1 MEVKKFIF
9 RPPLFN
15 IELAKV
21 RGENC
26 MEKRKIFAIMLVV
39 IFLISVIPL
48 AELPAASSTKIE
60 PKVTPATKIDKELM
74 QKIRDAISSNQ
85 PNKLLPTIIQTTG
98 KNYNELI
105 YTITELKGT
114 VMCTFKYISAIAAK
128 IPAKNILKLA
138 ESKQI
143 QKIYY
148 DNMIMPASYQ
158 EFKTSNIGLIST
170 AETIADDMDDVVLQ
184 STVLSSISRESIITL
199 NPQEL
204 PEIYASYMITGAE
217 KVWEE
222 TNYGAEVI
230 VAVIDTG
237 IYPDHPLLVGSVV
250 GGVSLVPDDYPWYS
264 LENHWHGTFVAS
276 QIAAHGA
283 LLLPKSYILVQ
294 SLLLYSPESLVQ
306 YNETH
311 YVIPLLG
318 MAPAA
323 QLYAIKVFP
332 SDGSGA
338 PRSRIM
344 KAIEIA
350 IELKDNGTVPIDIIN
365 MSLGGP
371 SFFDGHDP
379 EELLVDEATKHGI
392 TVVVAAGNDGP
403 APLRVATP
411 GTAISAITCAAA
423 ADPIHTRV
431 FWDYYI
437 EYVGIGKNLYVDD
450 EPQIIYFSSRGPT
463 ADLRIKPDIA
473 ATGVFNFGAFPPYY
487 VGWSS
492 GTSFST
498 PIVAGA
504 AALLISYA
512 KTHNIKLEHGT
523 SLPEL
528 VKMALITGADDM
540 GYPVYAQGSGFLN
553 VEKSLKML
561 KNWRKCLY
569 KYIKYV
575 HRAYKELT
583 EDLIFVD
590 LEDGIFETKIKD
602 LEPGHAVHLIL
613 KVDKS
618 VDAIWINITNIE
630 FESQNLVLG
639 VDSMEFYVSNVYR
652 GGLYAYYWF
661 GESIISDSAFL
672 LYSDLDFTP
681 GYIRI
686 TLEGSWTNWGSLD
699 AMVSIG
705 VVDVDAKVFDGFAM
719 VKNDGMPVQLF
730 ALGYDGYIDKFE
742 ETVAQDEWT
751 TYMFEVPPD
760 TATVIFEL
768 NWMHDWSAYPTY
780 DLDLWVMA
788 PNGTVFIEGVT
799 LDVPEFV
806 VIDNPGAYG
815 DGPWRVIVYGYLVYL
830 DAEPFELSIMVIKS
844 WTPTF
849 ILDLGMVHHF
859 TVFPVYEDGVLA
871 VVGYLKFFGYD
882 LYFFADFE
890 EI

>member
-1 MEVKKFIF
+1 
-9 RPPLFN
+9 
-15 IELAKV
+15 
-21 RGENC
+21 
-26 MEKRKIFAIMLVV
+26 MEKRKIFAIVLAV

-60 PKVTPATKIDKELM
+60 PEATPATKIDKELM

-85 PNKLLPTIIQTTG
+85 PNRLLPTIIQTTD
-98 KNYNELI
+98 KNYNEVL
-105 YTITELKGT
+105 YTIAELRGT
-114 VMCTFKYISAIAAK
+114 VTCTFKYVSAIAAK

-138 ESKQI
+138 ENKQI

-148 DNMIMPASYQ
+148 DNIIMPAGSQ
-158 EFKTSNIGLIST
+158 EFKTSNIGLISM
-170 AETIADDMDDVVLQ
+170 AETVADDMDDILLQ
-184 STVLSSISRESIITL
+184 STVLDSISKESIITL

-222 TNYGAEVI
+222 TNYGTGVI

-237 IYPDHPLLVGSVV
+237 IYPDHPLLVGSVI
-250 GGVSLVPDDYPWYS
+250 GGVSLVPDDYPWYAP
-264 LENHWHGTFVAS
+264 ENHWHGTFVAS

-283 LLLPKSYILVQ
+283 LLLPENDILVQ
-294 SLLLYSPESLVQ
+294 SLLLYSPESLIP

-311 YVIPLLG
+311 YIVPLLG

-350 IELKDNGTVPIDIIN
+350 IELKDNGTVSIDVIN

-403 APLRVATP
+403 APLRVAVP

-431 FWDYYI
+431 FWDYYFG
-437 EYVGIGKNLYVDD
+437 YVGIGKYLYVDD
-450 EPQIIYFSSRGPT
+450 EPQIIYFSNRGPT
-463 ADLRIKPDIA
+463 ADLRIKPDIT

-512 KTHNIKLEHGT
+512 KMHNIKLKHGI

-540 GYPVYAQGSGFLN
+540 DYPVYAQGAGFLN

-561 KNWRKCLY
+561 KNWRKCLC
-569 KYIKYV
+569 KYIKYM
-575 HRAYKELT
+575 HKAYKELT

-590 LEDGIFETKIKD
+590 LEDGIFETKIED

-618 VDAIWINITNIE
+618 VDAIWINITNVE
-630 FESQNLVLG
+630 LESWNYVWG
-639 VDSMEFYVSNVYR
+639 MDSIEFYVSNVYR
-652 GGLYAYYWF
+652 GGLDTYYWF
-661 GESIISDSAFL
+661 SENIIGDSAFL

-686 TLEGSWTNWGSLD
+686 TLEGDWTNWGSAD

-705 VVDVDAKVFDGFAM
+705 VVDVDAKVFDGFAV
-719 VKNDGMPVQLF
+719 VKNDGMPIQLF
-730 ALGYDGYIDKFE
+730 ALGYEGYINEFE
-742 ETVAQDEWT
+742 GAVAQDEWAV
-751 TYMFEVPPD
+751 YMFEIPPD

-768 NWMHDWSAYPTY
+768 NWMHDWSAYPTH

-788 PNGTVFIEGVT
+788 PDGTVFVEGAT

-815 DGPWRVIVYGYLVYL
+815 EGPWYVFVHGYLVYL
-830 DAEPFELSIMVIKS
+830 GAEPFELSMIVIKS

-849 ILDLGMVHHF
+849 AFDLGVVHHF
-859 TVFPVYEDGVLA
+859 AVFPVYGDGVLA
-871 VVGYLKFFGYD
+871 IVGYLNFFGYD
-882 LYFFADFE
+882 IYFFADFE
-890 EI
+890 EM

>member
-1 MEVKKFIF
+1 
-9 RPPLFN
+9 
-15 IELAKV
+15 
-21 RGENC
+21 
-26 MEKRKIFAIMLVV
+26 MEKRKIFAIVLAV

-48 AELPAASSTKIE
+48 AELPAADSTKIE
-60 PKVTPATKIDKELM
+60 PKAMPTTKIDKELM
-74 QKIRDAISSNQ
+74 QKIQDAISSNQ
-85 PNKLLPTIIQTTG
+85 PNKLLPTIIQTTD

-105 YTITELKGT
+105 YTIAELRGT
-114 VMCTFKYISAIAAK
+114 VTCTFKYVSAITAK

-148 DNMIMPASYQ
+148 DNIIMPAGSQ
-158 EFKTSNIGLIST
+158 EFKTSNIGLISM
-170 AETIADDMDDVVLQ
+170 AETVADDMDDILLQ
-184 STVLSSISRESIITL
+184 STVLGSMSKESIITL

-204 PEIYASYMITGAE
+204 PEVYASYMITGAE

-222 TNYGAEVI
+222 TNYGAGVI

-237 IYPDHPLLVGSVV
+237 IYPDHPLLVGSVI
-250 GGVSLVPDDYPWYS
+250 GGVSLVADDYPWYAP
-264 LENHWHGTFVAS
+264 ENHWHGTFVAS
-276 QIAAHGA
+276 QIAAHGE
-283 LLLPKSYILVQ
+283 LLLPESDILVQ
-294 SLLLYSPESLVQ
+294 SLLLYSPESLIP

-311 YVIPLLG
+311 YIVPLFG

-344 KAIEIA
+344 KAIELA
-350 IELKDNGTVPIDIIN
+350 IELKDNGTVPIDVIN

-392 TVVVAAGNDGP
+392 TVVVAAGNEGP
-403 APLRVATP
+403 APLRVAAP

-431 FWDYYI
+431 FWEWWYYTNTTLH
-437 EYVGIGKNLYVDD
+437 EQYYPGIGADLYASD
-450 EPQIIYFSSRGPT
+450 EPQIIYFSNRGPT
-463 ADLRIKPDIA
+463 ADLRLKPDIT
-473 ATGVFNFGAFPPYY
+473 ATGVLNFGAFPPYY

-512 KTHNIKLEHGT
+512 KTHNIKLKYGI

-540 GYPVYAQGSGFLN
+540 DYPVYAQGAGFLN

-561 KNWRKCLY
+561 KNWRECLY

-575 HRAYKELT
+575 HKAYKELT
-583 EDLIFVD
+583 KDLIFVD
-590 LEDGIFETKIKD
+590 LEDGIFKTKIED

-618 VDAIWINITNIE
+618 VDAIWINITNVE
-630 FESQNLVLG
+630 FESRNYVLG
-639 VDSMEFYVSNVYR
+639 ADSIEFYVSNVYR
-652 GGLYAYYWF
+652 GGLDAYYWF
-661 GESIISDSAFL
+661 SENIIGDSAFL

-686 TLEGSWTNWGSLD
+686 TLEGDWTNWGNVN
-699 AMVSIG
+699 ATISIG
-705 VVDVDAKVFDGFAM
+705 VVDVDAKVFDGFA
-719 VKNDGMPVQLF
+719 VAKNNGMSVQLF
-730 ALGYDGYIDKFE
+730 ALGYDGYINEVKGA
-742 ETVAQDEWT
+742 VAQDEWA
-751 TYMFEVPPD
+751 TYLFEIPPD
-760 TATVIFEL
+760 AATVIFEL
-768 NWMHDWSAYPTY
+768 NWKHDWSAYPTH
-780 DLDLWVMA
+780 DLDLYVIA
-788 PNGTVFIEGVT
+788 PDGTWFFEGAT
-799 LDVPEFV
+799 LDAPEFV

-815 DGPWRVIVYGYLVYL
+815 EGPWYVLVNGYLVYL
-830 DAEPFELSIMVIKS
+830 GAEPFELSMIVIKS

-849 ILDLGMVHHF
+849 VFDLGVVHRF
-859 TVFPVYEDGVLA
+859 AVFPVYGTGVLA
-871 VVGYLKFFGYD
+871 IVAYLNFFGYN

-890 EI
+890 EM

>member
-1 MEVKKFIF
+1 
-9 RPPLFN
+9 
-15 IELAKV
+15 
-21 RGENC
+21 
-26 MEKRKIFAIMLVV
+26 MEKRKIFAIVLAV

-48 AELPAASSTKIE
+48 AELPAANSTKIE
-60 PKVTPATKIDKELM
+60 PKAMPATKIDKELM
-74 QKIRDAISSNQ
+74 QKIQDAISSNQ
-85 PNKLLPTIIQTTG
+85 PNKLLPTIIQTTD

-105 YTITELKGT
+105 YTISELKGT
-114 VMCTFKYISAIAAK
+114 VTYTFKYVSAVAAK

-138 ESKQI
+138 ENEQI

-148 DNMIMPASYQ
+148 DSIIMPAGFQ
-158 EFKTSNIGLIST
+158 GLEISNINLIST
-170 AETIADDMDDVVLQ
+170 GTVANDLDNLLLQSVVLD
-184 STVLSSISRESIITL
+184 SISEENIITL
-199 NPQEL
+199 DIQEL
-204 PEIYASYMITGAE
+204 PETYISYMITGAE
-217 KVWEE
+217 KIWDE

-237 IYPDHPLLVGSVV
+237 IYPEHPLLSGSVI
-250 GGVSLVPDDYPWYS
+250 GGVNLVPGDYSWDDVR
-264 LENHWHGTFVAS
+264 NNWHGTFVAS
-276 QIAAHGA
+276 QIAAHGV
-283 LLLPKSYILVQ
+283 LLLPEDHILVQ
-294 SLLLYSPESLVQ
+294 SLLINKPEILIPYDEGYYS
-306 YNETH
+306 
-311 YVIPLLG
+311 ILLFG

-332 SDGSGA
+332 HTGAGA

-344 KAIEIA
+344 KAIELA
-350 IELKDNGTVPIDIIN
+350 IELRDNGTVPIDIIN

-371 SFFDGHDP
+371 SLFDGHDP

-403 APLRVATP
+403 APLRVAAP

-431 FWDYYI
+431 GWDAYLYYMEGI
-437 EYVGIGKNLYVDD
+437 YAPGIGTALFISED
-450 EPQIIYFSSRGPT
+450 PQIIYFSNRGPT
-463 ADLRIKPDIA
+463 ADLRLKPDIT
-473 ATGVFNFGAFPPYY
+473 ATGVFNFGAFPPNY
-487 VGWSS
+487 VGWAS

-512 KTHNIKLEHGT
+512 KTHNLKLSRRV

-540 GYPVYAQGSGFLN
+540 DYPVYAQGAGFLN

-561 KNWRKCLY
+561 KNWQKCLH

-590 LEDGIFETKIKD
+590 LEDGIFEAEIED

-618 VDAIWINITNIE
+618 VDAIWINITNVE
-630 FESQNLVLG
+630 FESRNYVLG
-639 VDSMEFYVSNVYR
+639 MDSIEFYVSNVYR
-652 GGLYAYYWF
+652 GGIDAYYWW
-661 GESIISDSAFL
+661 GVNIIGDSAFL

-686 TLEGSWTNWGSLD
+686 TLEGDWTNWGSVD
-699 AMVSIG
+699 AVVSIG
-705 VVDVDAKVFDGFAM
+705 VVDVDAKVFDGFAV

-730 ALGYDGYIDKFE
+730 ALGYEGYINEFE
-742 ETVAQDEWT
+742 GAVAQDELAM
-751 TYMFEVPPD
+751 YMFEIPPD
-760 TATVIFEL
+760 AATVIFEL
-768 NWMHDWSAYPTY
+768 NWMHDWSAYPTH
-780 DLDLWVMA
+780 DLDLYVKA
-788 PNGTVFIEGVT
+788 PNGTVFVEGAT

-806 VIDNPGAYG
+806 VIDNPSAYG
-815 DGPWRVIVYGYLVYL
+815 EGPWYVFVVGWLVYL
-830 DAEPFELSIMVIKS
+830 GAEPFELSMIVIKS

-849 ILDLGMVHHF
+849 AFELGVVHHF
-859 TVFPVYEDGVLA
+859 AVFPVYGDGVLA
-871 VVGYLKFFGYD
+871 IVGYLKFFGYD

-890 EI
+890 EM